1 MLCQG
6 IFSNGGKIS
15 TIRPFPHGQ
24 ALDECG
30 KEGHLLT
37 GRETQEYHTGQHYGI
52 PVWKKKS
59 WGAEACI
66 NLTCCYSLSSKFKHE
81 TRKTVQSE
89 DLTNNL
95 NVCES
100 FE

>member
-15 TIRPFPHGQ
+15 TIRPFPHEQ

-30 KEGHLLT
+30 EEEHLFHRKT
-37 GRETQEYHTGQHYGI
+37 IQDKTMEFQSGI
-52 PVWKKKS
+52 KKS

-66 NLTCCYSLSSKFKHE
+66 NLTCCYILSSKFKHE
-81 TRKTVQSE
+81 THKTVKSE
-89 DLTNNL
+89 DLTTNL